1 MSKLLLLFSV
11 VLLCSMAPAQEQQ
24 IVTEQS
30 AKVYI
35 CTGNSSK
42 RYHKT
47 SRCKGL
53 RRCSGEIRKVTVD
66 EAKSLGRTP
75 CKICY

>member
-1 MSKLLLLFSV
+1 MLGI
-11 VLLCSMAPAQEQQ
+11 VLLCSASPGEEQE
-24 IVTEQS
+24 ITTEQS

-35 CTGNSSK
+35 CTGRSSK

-47 SRCKGL
+47 SRCEGL
-53 RRCSGEIRKVTVD
+53 RRCSGEIRAVSVA
-66 EAKSLGRTP
+66 EAERMGRTP